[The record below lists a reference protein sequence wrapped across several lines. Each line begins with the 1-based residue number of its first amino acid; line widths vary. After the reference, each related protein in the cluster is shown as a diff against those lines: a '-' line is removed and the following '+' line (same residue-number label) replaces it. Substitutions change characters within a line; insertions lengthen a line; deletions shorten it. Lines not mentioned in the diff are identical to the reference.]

1 MTILAVVLEEVARRS
16 GNPLCGNCGAFFF
29 RSAPAP
35 AVRPLGAR
43 SRRLLCVCLSCFGVA
58 LARRALPSA
67 RGSRLRRV
75 PSPRGNI
82 GAPPPVAPFCNAA
95 CGGAAPLF
103 ILTRHKKKWRLYL
116 KEPQSRAKTSAY
128 KKGASGRRAGTPVPL
143 SESVSARLQPLR
155 TFFRQTVP
163 L

>member
-1 MTILAVVLEEVARRS
+1 MLAVVLEEVARRS

-67 RGSRLRRV
+67 RGSRLKRV

-82 GAPPPVAPFCNAA
+82 GAPHPSRRFGMPPAAARRPFLFSQGIKKMAALSERASKPSENVCLQKGCKRSPRWNPRAPF
-95 CGGAAPLF
+95 
-103 ILTRHKKKWRLYL
+103 
-116 KEPQSRAKTSAY
+116 
-128 KKGASGRRAGTPVPL
+128 
-143 SESVSARLQPLR
+143 
-155 TFFRQTVP
+155 
-163 L
+163 

>member
-67 RGSRLRRV
+67 RGPRLKRV
-75 PSPRGNI
+75 PSSRGNI
-82 GAPPPVAPFCNAA
+82 GAPPPFAPFCNAA

-103 ILTRHKKKWRLYL
+103 ILTR
-116 KEPQSRAKTSAY
+116 Y
-128 KKGASGRRAGTPVPL
+128 KKMAAL
-143 SESVSARLQPLR
+143 SERASKPSENVCLQKGCKRSPR
-155 TFFRQTVP
+155 WNPRAPF
-163 L
+163 

>member
-67 RGSRLRRV
+67 RGSRLGRV
-75 PSPRGNI
+75 PSPRGTI
-82 GAPPPVAPFCNAA
+82 GALPALRAVLYCRLWRRGAPFFPSQGIKRVAA
-95 CGGAAPLF
+95 LSDLGGSVK
-103 ILTRHKKKWRLYL
+103 RRRLCL
-116 KEPQSRAKTSAY
+116 KVRRGRAEPPAC
-128 KKGASGRRAGTPVPL
+128 
-143 SESVSARLQPLR
+143 
-155 TFFRQTVP
+155 
-163 L
+163 